1 MYIYDSV
8 KKTKLPFEPIRNGE
22 ASIYVCGP
30 TVYDDAHLG
39 HARSSLSFD
48 LLSRTLKALGYKVTL
63 GKNFTDIDDK
73 IIKKVEATGRSME
86 EITSFYIKR
95 YLEEKNA
102 GQFGIYVGD
111 EHQGHIEKIAERKI

>member
-1 MYIYDSV
+1 MHIYDSV
-8 KKTKLPFEPIRNGE
+8 QKTKLPFEPIRKGE

-48 LLSRTLKALGYKVTL
+48 LLSRTLKALNYKVTL

-73 IIKKVEATGRSME
+73 IIKKVEETGKNMG
-86 EITSFYIKR
+86 EITSFYIDR
-95 YLEEKNA
+95 YGSLA
-102 GQFGIYVGD
+102 VGS
-111 EHQGHIEKIAERKI
+111 ELKLKSCNGVKAVSNG